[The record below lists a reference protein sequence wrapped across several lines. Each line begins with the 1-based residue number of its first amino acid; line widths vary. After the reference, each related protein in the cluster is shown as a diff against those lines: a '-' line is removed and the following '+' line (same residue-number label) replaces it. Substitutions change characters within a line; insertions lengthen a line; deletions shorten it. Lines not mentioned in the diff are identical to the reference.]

1 MPRHAEAVRGFT
13 FIEAVI
19 ALAIIGLLVAIA
31 VPAWTNARAVVHS
44 RAVRAALL
52 GSITEAIR
60 HSTTTGSEVV
70 LCASVDGLACS
81 GTPDWSEGWL
91 AYADIDGNRERAP
104 RETLLRRQAALDGG
118 VHLRSTRGRTRLVFQ
133 PNGGNAGSNV
143 TFTLCDGRGRER
155 AVTLVLANNGRLRD
169 GRPSRMAAEAC
180 VRGG

>member
-1 MPRHAEAVRGFT
+1 MPRHARAVQGFT

-19 ALAIIGLLVAIA
+19 AMAIAALLVAVA
-31 VPAWTNARAVVHS
+31 VPAWTSATAAVHS

-52 GSITEAIR
+52 ESITEAIR
-60 HSTTTGSEVV
+60 HSTMTGAEVV
-70 LCASVDGLACS
+70 LCASPDGLACS
-81 GTPDWSEGWL
+81 GQPDWSGGWL

-104 RETLLRRQAALDGG
+104 NETLLRRQHALEGG

-143 TFTLCDGRGRER
+143 TFTLCDRRGGDR
-155 AVTLVLANNGRLRD
+155 AVALVLANNGRLRE
-169 GRPSRMAAEAC
+169 GRPSRAAATSC